1 MNDKLGFRVLQA
13 VDAGMTSVV
22 GLAVALDSDVPSVR
36 GAVDTLV
43 AGGLLSFRDGSDDEV
58 ALTEAGAKVINTP
71 GGMQVETGRFGST
84 TVTSFRFSTGRSTP
98 GDEWADAG
106 RLVSEAWTTAQAAR
120 KTESSRRRGRLRVG
134 DVERDAALES
144 LHHAFGDGRLSQEEL
159 DTRTDTALRATTRAE
174 LDSVLHD
181 LATEQRPRSGHGG
194 LQRTLAGVLA
204 ILCVPV
210 LLLGA
215 LIATARHSQ
224 DNWVGVL
231 ILLAVV
237 PVMGASAWW
246 AFRGGPHH
254 ET

>member
-1 MNDKLGFRVLQA
+1 MDDKLGFRVLHA

-22 GLAVALDSDVPSVR
+22 GLAVALNTDVSSVR
-36 GAVDTLV
+36 GAVDNLV
-43 AGGLLSFRDGSDDEV
+43 AGGLLRLSEISDDGL
-58 ALTEAGAKVINTP
+58 ALTEAGAKVISTP

-84 TVTSFRFSTGRSTP
+84 TVTSFRFSMGRSTP
-98 GDEWADAG
+98 GDEWTNVG
-106 RLVSEAWTTAQAAR
+106 RFVSEAWTAAPAAP

-134 DVERDAALES
+134 DVERDAALQS

-159 DTRTDTALRATTRAE
+159 DSRTDTALKATTRAE

-181 LATEQRPRSGHGG
+181 LATEQRPHSGHDS

-204 ILCVPV
+204 IICVPV

-215 LIATARHSQ
+215 LTATARHSQ
-224 DNWVGVL
+224 DKWVGVL

-246 AFRGGPHH
+246 AFRGGHRP
-254 ET
+254 ES

>member
-1 MNDKLGFRVLQA
+1 MDDKLGFRVLRA
-13 VDAGMTSVV
+13 VDAGMTSIV
-22 GLAVALDSDVPSVR
+22 GLAVALNADVPSVR

-43 AGGLLSFRDGSDDEV
+43 AGGLLSLPDASDDQV
-58 ALTEAGAKVINTP
+58 ALTEAGAEVVSTP
-71 GGMQVETGRFGST
+71 GGMQVETGRFGSA
-84 TVTSFRFSTGRSTP
+84 TVTSFRFSTSRTTP

-106 RLVSEAWTTAQAAR
+106 RLVSEAWTTAQTAR
-120 KTESSRRRGRLRVG
+120 KTESSRRRGRLRVS
-134 DVERDAALES
+134 DVERDAALQS
-144 LHHAFGDGRLSQEEL
+144 INQAFGDGRLSQDDLES
-159 DTRTDTALRATTRAE
+159 RTDTALRATTRAE

-181 LATEQRPRSGHGG
+181 LPTEERPRSGHGRM
-194 LQRTLAGVLA
+194 QRTLAGVLA
-204 ILCVPV
+204 ILCIPV

-246 AFRGGPHH
+246 AFRSGPHQ
-254 ET
+254 ES

>member
-1 MNDKLGFRVLQA
+1 MDDKLGFRVLQA

-22 GLAVALDSDVPSVR
+22 GLAVALNTEVPSVR
-36 GAVDTLV
+36 GAVDALV
-43 AGGLLSFRDGSDDEV
+43 AGGLLNLANGSEDEV
-58 ALTEAGAKVINTP
+58 ALTDAGAKVIGTP

-84 TVTSFRFSTGRSTP
+84 TVTSFRFSTSRSTP
-98 GDEWADAG
+98 GEEWADVS
-106 RLVSEAWTTAQAAR
+106 RLVSEAWTTAQSAR

-134 DVERDAALES
+134 DVERDDALQS

-159 DTRTDTALRATTRAE
+159 DSRTDTALRATTRAE

-181 LATEQRPRSGHGG
+181 LPTEQPRSGHGG

-204 ILCVPV
+204 LLCVPV

-231 ILLAVV
+231 IVLAVV

-246 AFRGGPHH
+246 AIRGGPHH
-254 ET
+254 ES

>member
-1 MNDKLGFRVLQA
+1 MDDKLGFRVLQA

-22 GLAVALDSDVPSVR
+22 GLAVALNTDVPSVR
-36 GAVDTLV
+36 GALDTLV
-43 AGGLLSFRDGSDDEV
+43 AGGLLSLPDASNDEV
-58 ALTEAGAKVINTP
+58 ALTAAGAKVIRTP
-71 GGMQVETGRFGST
+71 GAKQVETGRFGST
-84 TVTSFRFSTGRSTP
+84 TVTSFRFSTSRSTP

-106 RLVSEAWTTAQAAR
+106 RLVSEAWTTAQTAR

-134 DVERDAALES
+134 DVERDTALQS

-159 DTRTDTALRATTRAE
+159 DARTGTALRATTRAE

-181 LATEQRPRSGHGG
+181 LPTEQRPRSRHRG

-204 ILCVPV
+204 ILCTPV

-215 LIATARHSQ
+215 LIATDRHSQ

-231 ILLAVV
+231 ILVAVV
-237 PVMGASAWW
+237 PLMGASAWW
-246 AFRGGPHH
+246 AFHGGPRH
-254 ET
+254 ES